1 MVFMQKKILATYYL
15 VLGVILFPLGLL
27 MLQGQPSLL
36 SLMSNMP
43 STQTIEIF
51 GLIIMFLGEALLC
64 YGIVN
69 AVVVRVT
76 DGAELNRQIVV
87 ASVVKNVQEQIVG
100 FSKNINDQVSTLNAK
115 MDQIQQNI
123 SQRLP
128 PTRATCKFCGAKM
141 GEGRFCPSCG
151 KAQV

>member
-1 MVFMQKKILATYYL
+1 MVFMQKKRLATYYL
-15 VLGVILFPLGLL
+15 ILGVILFPLGLL

-36 SLMSNMP
+36 SLMANIMP

-69 AVVVRVT
+69 AVVVRVA

-87 ASVVKNVQEQIVG
+87 AGVVKNVQEQV
-100 FSKNINDQVSTLNAK
+100 NQLNAK
-115 MDQIQQNI
+115 LDQIQQCNA
-123 SQRLP
+123 SKPLLAA
-128 PTRATCKFCGAKM
+128 RANCQFCGARM